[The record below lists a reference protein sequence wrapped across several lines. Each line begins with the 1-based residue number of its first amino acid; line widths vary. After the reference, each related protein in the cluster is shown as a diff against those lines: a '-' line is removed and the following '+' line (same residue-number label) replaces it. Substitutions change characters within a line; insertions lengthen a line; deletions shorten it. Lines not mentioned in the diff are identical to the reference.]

1 MNITSDQD
9 GSSSTSNLILSQ
21 NIAQVYNGDVINSDH
36 RFWMAKTCLCV
47 EDFKTNQGLNRGP
60 LLEHTDDEAKS
71 LLRSLAFGAMLNI
84 IQ

>member
-1 MNITSDQD
+1 
-9 GSSSTSNLILSQ
+9 
-21 NIAQVYNGDVINSDH
+21 
-36 RFWMAKTCLCV
+36 MAKTCLCV

-84 IQ
+84 I